1 MADFTKIIDHPEK
14 TQIISKL
21 VSGENPK
28 AVSAYLKDKY
38 PKPDEVHL
46 RVPATTLQEFLD
58 TYADHHGY
66 VKKIIQRDADSKID
80 KKIADSLM
88 DTRAWR
94 DRVVDGV
101 KKEISYIDKLDH
113 VLTILEVRSEQIFDM
128 IQNDPEN
135 TRTDYVFTKYME
147 LLMLAIEKGDKIRN
161 DRPDIK
167 IEHTYSVQMVEQQS
181 VAFQNAIRRILER
194 MGPEH
199 GSLFMDLFKEEML
212 KMTIKDLPMPALA
225 SVNLK
230 EIEKEKQSLDKLNM
244 DVEEFDQKF
253 IEEYKD
259 EEPLESDPA
268 DYDPNEESD
277 DF

>member
-1 MADFTKIIDHPEK
+1 MSADFTKILDHPEK

-28 AVSAYLKDKY
+28 VVSAYLKDKY

-46 RVPATTLQEFLD
+46 RIPATTLQEFLD

-80 KKIADSLM
+80 KKIAESLM

-94 DRVVDGV
+94 ERIVDGV
-101 KKEISYIDKLDH
+101 KKEISYIDKLDS
-113 VLTILEVRSEQIFDM
+113 VLTILETRSEQIFDM

-161 DRPDIK
+161 DRPDIRV
-167 IEHTYSVQMVEQQS
+167 EHTYTVQMVEQQS
-181 VAFQNAIRRILER
+181 VAFQNAIRRMLER
-194 MGPEH
+194 LGPEY
-199 GSLFMDLFKEEML
+199 GSLFMDLL
-212 KMTIKDLPMPALA
+212 KDELSKMSVKDLPPQMVTP
-225 SVNLK
+225 K
-230 EIEKEKQSLDKLNM
+230 EIERERHAMDKLSVQV
-244 DVEEFDQKF
+244 DEFDQKF
-253 IEEYKD
+253 LEEHKD
-259 EEPLESDPA
+259 EEPLDPEPG

>member
-1 MADFTKIIDHPEK
+1 MAVDFTKIIDHPEK

-28 AVSAYLKDKY
+28 VVSAYLKDKY
-38 PKPDEVHL
+38 PKPDEAHL
-46 RVPATTLQEFLD
+46 RIPATTLQEFLD

-101 KKEISYIDKLDH
+101 KKEINYIDHLDN
-113 VLTILEVRSEQIFDM
+113 VLTILETRSEQIFDM

-147 LLMLAIEKGDKIRN
+147 LLMLAIEKCDKIRN
-161 DRPDIK
+161 DRPDIR
-167 IEHTYSVQMVEQQS
+167 IEHTYTVQMVEQQS
-181 VAFQNAIRRILER
+181 VVFQNAIRRMLER
-194 MGPEH
+194 LGPEY
-199 GSLFMDLFKEEML
+199 GSLFMDLLKDEL
-212 KMTIKDLPMPALA
+212 SKMTVKDLPLQPIT
-225 SVNLK
+225 VK
-230 EIEKEKQSLDKLNM
+230 EIEKDRNSLEKLN
-244 DVEEFDQKF
+244 VQVNEFDQKF
-253 IEEYKD
+253 LEEYK
-259 EEPLESDPA
+259 EEELDSEPN

>member
-1 MADFTKIIDHPEK
+1 MAADFTKILDHPEK

-28 AVSAYLKDKY
+28 VVSAYLKDKY

-46 RVPATTLQEFLD
+46 RIPATTLQEFLD

-80 KKIADSLM
+80 KKIAESLM

-94 DRVVDGV
+94 DRIVDGV
-101 KKEISYIDKLDH
+101 KKEISYIDKLDN
-113 VLTILEVRSEQIFDM
+113 VLTILETRSEQIFDM

-161 DRPDIK
+161 DRPDIR
-167 IEHTYSVQMVEQQS
+167 IEHTYTVQMVEQQS
-181 VAFQNAIRRILER
+181 VAFQNAIRRMLER
-194 MGPEH
+194 LGPEY
-199 GSLFMDLFKEEML
+199 GSLFMDLL
-212 KMTIKDLPMPALA
+212 KDELSKMSVKDLPMQP
-225 SVNLK
+225 VTPK
-230 EIEKEKQSLDKLNM
+230 EIEKERYAMEKLNAQ
-244 DVEEFDQKF
+244 VEEFDQKF
-253 IEEYKD
+253 LEEHKD
-259 EEPLESDPA
+259 EEPLDPEPG